1 MPVLLSLS
9 PLSLETGTRPTKKEH
24 TNLRCK
30 RVSVP
35 QNTKAG
41 KTLTYALHSTVQDF
55 VYPYW
60 VWITRIKLLYAP
72 LQYPNSNPDIHL
84 PE

>member
-1 MPVLLSLS
+1 VPVLLSLS
-9 PLSLETGTRPTKKEH
+9 SLSLETGTRPTKKEH

-41 KTLTYALHSTVQDF
+41 KTLTYALHSTVQDNA
-55 VYPYW
+55 YSYR
-60 VWITRIKLLYAP
+60 VWITLIKLLYAP
-72 LQYPNSNPDIHL
+72 LQYPKSDPDIHAA
-84 PE
+84 E